1 MFCHNDLLL
10 LNILLKDDGGIKLI
24 DHEYA
29 GYNHYMTD
37 IYNLLIEQ
45 TFIYDDI
52 LRNGFEQ
59 DYSSM
64 NNTNSILELIFFY

>member
-10 LNILLKDDGGIKLI
+10 LNILLKNDGSIKLI

-29 GYNHYMTD
+29 GYNHYLSD

-45 TFIYDDI
+45 TFVYDETKP
-52 LRNGFEQ
+52 NGFEQ
-59 DYSSM
+59 ND
-64 NNTNSILELIFFY
+64 